1 MDTRQADLLTTVDPT
16 ELGGRIRAARIAS
29 GLTQTD
35 LAGDDVSVGYVSR
48 IESGHRR
55 PKVSVLTS
63 MSERLGVSL
72 DLLLGAASTS
82 AVEKVRL
89 QLDFAELALETGSLD
104 QAQEHAEEARGLAV
118 MTGERALV
126 ERARLLQARVL
137 ENAEDYDRA
146 IIELE
151 DLLGET
157 VDRVL
162 QIKVGIALSRC
173 YRESGDLVQAIE
185 SAQEVLAT
193 TAQAGLA
200 QCDEA
205 VQLTVTMAAA
215 YFERGDVGQA
225 VRVCQRA
232 IATAEVLGSPTARA
246 SAYWNASVIQG
257 QRGQISSAVDLAQ
270 RALAL
275 LAEQS
280 DSRNLAVL
288 RAQLGSMQLDLD
300 PANTQPARDN
310 LISAA
315 NEMAMSDAS
324 PVDRARVS
332 IALASAHLLDGDLE
346 QAQRLSEQVH
356 QETVEVAPNV
366 AAQASAILG
375 QSLAAEGR
383 TAEAVAALQQAALL
397 LTGIGADRFTGQQW
411 FELAETLD
419 EMGESEAARQA
430 YRSAAVSSGLRASPY
445 GRMTALNS
453 QQHQP
458 LPTR

>member
-1 MDTRQADLLTTVDPT
+1 MDTRQADLLTTVDPA
-16 ELGGRIRAARIAS
+16 ELGARIRAARIAY
-29 GLTQTD
+29 GMTQTE
-35 LAGDDVSVGYVSR
+35 LAADEVSVGYVSR

-55 PKVSVLTS
+55 PKASVLTS

-89 QLDFAELALETGSLD
+89 ELDYAELSLETGSLP
-104 QAQEHAEEARGLAV
+104 QAQEHAEEARRLAV

-126 ERARLLQARVL
+126 ERARLLHARVR

-151 DLLGET
+151 DLLAET
-157 VDRVL
+157 PDRVF

-185 SAQEVLAT
+185 SAQRILAT
-193 TAQAGLA
+193 AAEAGLA

-215 YFERGDVGQA
+215 HFERGDVGQA

-232 IATAEVLGSPTARA
+232 IATAEQLGSSTARA
-246 SAYWNASVIQG
+246 AAYWNASVIEG
-257 QRGQISSAVDLAQ
+257 QRGQVSSAVDLAR

-275 LAEQS
+275 LDESS

-300 PANTQPARDN
+300 PADTQPAREN
-310 LISAA
+310 LITAA
-315 NEMAMSDAS
+315 HEMAMSDAS
-324 PVDRARVS
+324 PVDRARVTL
-332 IALASAHLLDGDLE
+332 ALASASLLDGELE
-346 QAQRLSEQVH
+346 RAQHLAEQVRH
-356 QETVEVAPNV
+356 ETTTVAPNV
-366 AAQASAILG
+366 AAQAAGLLG
-375 QSLAAEGR
+375 QTLAAQGR
-383 TAEAVAALQQAALL
+383 TTEAVTALQQAALL

-419 EMGESEAARQA
+419 EMGQSEAARQA
-430 YRSAAVSSGLRASPY
+430 YRSAAVSSGLRASSY
-445 GRMTALNS
+445 GRLTARS
-453 QQHQP
+453 GQQHQP
-458 LPTR
+458 LPGR